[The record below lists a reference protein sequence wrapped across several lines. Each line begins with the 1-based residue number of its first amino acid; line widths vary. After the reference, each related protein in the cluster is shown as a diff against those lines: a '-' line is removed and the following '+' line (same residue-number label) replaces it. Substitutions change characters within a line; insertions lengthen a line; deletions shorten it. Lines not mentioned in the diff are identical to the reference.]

1 MSWLEKYQ
9 PHRRDDVVH
18 EQDEKSKGHQAKA
31 RQDDE
36 QAKGTVEQ
44 QTEGAINLSPGVIEQ
59 RIVGEAFIINCR
71 EVFSHK
77 EFKDGIIA
85 RRNVN
90 GAK

>member
-1 MSWLEKYQ
+1 
-9 PHRRDDVVH
+9 
-18 EQDEKSKGHQAKA
+18 
-31 RQDDE
+31 
-36 QAKGTVEQ
+36 
-44 QTEGAINLSPGVIEQ
+44 VIEQ